1 LIITVVGSYKELEL
15 IREELSLNSELVIYH
30 FEDCYRSGRG
40 FTKDS
45 LKTFMMNENIYSKQK
60 FIQVAGYIFG

>member
-1 LIITVVGSYKELEL
+1 M
-15 IREELSLNSELVIYH
+15 VIYH

-60 FIQVAGYIFG
+60 FIQVAGYIFGEV